1 MESTEIYDCLLL
13 FPQIGVCGLNCKH
26 CWVTDNLKKHKPFEE
41 VKRMIDGMAKPF
53 KSRQSLRKP
62 LFTS

>member
-26 CWVTDNLKKHKPFEE
+26 CWVTDNLKSINHSKK
-41 VKRMIDGMAKPF
+41 
-53 KSRQSLRKP
+53 LRE
-62 LFTS
+62 